1 MFTQD
6 SLLNS
11 NEFVI
16 KKGPVF
22 HAKHLQRSSI
32 ELAVKGI
39 KTAKET
45 LENQNWLVIF
55 TTEGLTGD

>member
-1 MFTQD
+1 MFTQY

-11 NEFVI
+11 NEFV
-16 KKGPVF
+16 KGPVF

-39 KTAKET
+39 LKD
-45 LENQNWLVIF
+45 
-55 TTEGLTGD
+55 GLMTIR

>member
-11 NEFVI
+11 NEFV
-16 KKGPVF
+16 KGPVF

-32 ELAVKGI
+32 ELAVKGK

>member
-11 NEFVI
+11 NEFV
-16 KKGPVF
+16 KGPVF

-32 ELAVKGI
+32 ELAVKGK

-45 LENQNWLVIF
+45 LEN
-55 TTEGLTGD
+55 